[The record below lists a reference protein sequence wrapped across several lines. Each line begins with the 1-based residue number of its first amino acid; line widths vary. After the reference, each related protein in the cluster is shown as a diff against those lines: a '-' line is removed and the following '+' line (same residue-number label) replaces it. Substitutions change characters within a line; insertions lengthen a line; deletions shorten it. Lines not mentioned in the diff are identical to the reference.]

1 MKTADVLPVAVAAV
15 LHAADFRIVVQL
27 FVNKAGNKYVTSKN
41 PVIFITGF
49 FDVKK
54 IIKNNI
60 FLPLTKS

>member
-1 MKTADVLPVAVAAV
+1 MKRADVLHAAAAAV
-15 LHAADFRIVVQL
+15 LHAADFRIVIL
-27 FVNKAGNKYVTSKN
+27 FFVNNAGNKYVTSKN